1 MRFLVNQTIA
11 RVTAVAQIASIETFV
26 ASENSRMHYR
36 IELLSISSVSISR
49 LYRQLSRLLSTALK
63 ISHVL

>member
-1 MRFLVNQTIA
+1 MNQTIA
-11 RVTAVAQIASIETFV
+11 RVTVVGQIASIETFV

-63 ISHVL
+63 TSHVL

>member
-63 ISHVL
+63 TSHVL

>member
-63 ISHVL
+63 TSNVL

>member
-1 MRFLVNQTIA
+1 MRFLENQTIA

-63 ISHVL
+63 TSHVL